1 MSSTTEKL
9 IQNGTKLLKKVERY
23 KSVPANLL
31 SRIQRITFRQ
41 GIFLLVAA
49 GGLITGL
56 YFLFRSRPEP
66 VPLPTVAI
74 QPVEIKDME
83 VYGEYVGRIR
93 AQQFVE
99 IRARV
104 EGYLEKM
111 LFDEGT
117 YIKKNQLLFVI
128 DPNLYRARVEKVKA
142 QLNKNRSLEQKAER
156 DLNRIR
162 PLYEQNAASQLDLD
176 NAIAAHES
184 AKAEV
189 EMSKADLIQAEM
201 ALSYTSVRSPI
212 AGYISE
218 RNVDIGTLVGPGGK
232 SLLATVVKSDTI
244 LVDFS
249 MTGLDYLK
257 SKERNVNIGQ
267 KVMERKWNP
276 FITITLPDNTV
287 YPYSGLVDFADP
299 QVDPK
304 TGTFTVRAAIAN
316 PDHILLPGQTTRV
329 KLLLDVR
336 ENAMV
341 VPQKA
346 LIIDKGGAY
355 IFVVR
360 PDSVCEKRF
369 IELGPEIDNSVI
381 VERGIAP
388 SENIVVEG
396 YHKLVHGGKVQ
407 IVPDPSFTPD
417 QPEQPRFSAPA
428 TDSLAND
435 TNR

>member
-1 MSSTTEKL
+1 MRFNSEKI
-9 IQNGTKLLKKVERY
+9 IQDSKRLLLKSAEKY
-23 KSVPANLL
+23 KSVPLKVAH
-31 SRIQRITFRQ
+31 RIRQVTFRQ
-41 GIFLLVAA
+41 WLISLLVAA
-49 GGLITGL
+49 GIVVGLCL
-56 YFLFRSRPEP
+56 LFRKRPEP
-66 VPLPTVAI
+66 APLPTVAVE
-74 QPVEIKDME
+74 PVEIKDME

-104 EGYLEKM
+104 EGYLEDM

-117 YIKKNQLLFVI
+117 YIQKNQLLFVI
-128 DPNLYRARVEKVKA
+128 DPNLYRARVEKAKA
-142 QLNKNRSLEQKAER
+142 SLNKNKALEQKAER

-176 NAIAAHES
+176 NAIAAYES
-184 AKAEV
+184 SKAEV

-212 AGYISE
+212 AGFVSE

-249 MTGLDYLK
+249 MTGLDYLR
-257 SKERNVNIGQ
+257 SKERNVNLGRR
-267 KVMERKWNP
+267 VEERKWNP
-276 FITITLPDNTV
+276 YITITLPDNSV

-304 TGTFTVRAAIAN
+304 TGTFTVRAAIPN

-329 KLLLDVR
+329 RLLLDVR

-346 LIIDKGGAY
+346 LIIEKGGAY

-360 PDSVCEKRF
+360 PDSICEKRF
-369 IELGPEIDNSVI
+369 IEIGPEIGNSII
-381 VERGIAP
+381 VERGID
-388 SENIVVEG
+388 STENIVTEG
-396 YHKLVHGGKVQ
+396 YHKLTHGVKVKIVSPEEESSQEGKH
-407 IVPDPSFTPD
+407 
-417 QPEQPRFSAPA
+417 
-428 TDSLAND
+428 
-435 TNR
+435 